1 MIGFFIQKFTRLTPD
16 HFQFCLPTLGPIH
29 PVKQQKFFNCSL
41 GSYLHEFR
49 LLPTYKM
56 PNLEDIEF
64 PLDVDFVSA
73 SSENH
78 FNLSRGMI
86 KRMREVHPTNKIIFY
101 DLGLT
106 ARQVEFCSWF
116 CAGIFEWYCF
126 CSKPY
131 KDLIFRI
138 RNLNV
143 LFFRLKT
150 DHIQLF
156 VIRMYLFRLKP
167 DQY

>member
-1 MIGFFIQKFTRLTPD
+1 MRTSRMADFGGSLSVANPSTVTTACPGVLPD
-16 HFQFCLPTLGPIH
+16 AAA
-29 PVKQQKFFNCSL
+29 KFFNCSL

-106 ARQVEFCSWF
+106 ARQVGFCS
-116 CAGIFEWYCF
+116 
-126 CSKPY
+126 
-131 KDLIFRI
+131 
-138 RNLNV
+138 
-143 LFFRLKT
+143 
-150 DHIQLF
+150 
-156 VIRMYLFRLKP
+156 
-167 DQY
+167 